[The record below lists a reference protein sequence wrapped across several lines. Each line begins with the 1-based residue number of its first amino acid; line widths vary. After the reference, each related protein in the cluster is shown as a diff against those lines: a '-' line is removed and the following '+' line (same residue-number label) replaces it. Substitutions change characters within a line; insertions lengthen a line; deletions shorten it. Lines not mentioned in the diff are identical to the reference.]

1 MYGTMSDMAS
11 TDARY
16 QTMDWR
22 RVRRWVIDRDLGL
35 CQIRRPKC
43 THFATEADHIVAVVE
58 GGDFYDPANLRAACR
73 MCNAGAGSEVR
84 NRRRYRDSVAR
95 YVSRF

>member
-16 QTMDWR
+16 QTMAWR
-22 RVRRWVIDRDLGL
+22 RTRQAVIDRDLGL
-35 CQIRRPKC
+35 CQMRRPKC
-43 THFATEADHIVAVVE
+43 THFATEADHIVAVVD

-73 MCNAGAGSEVR
+73 TCNAGAGSEVR